1 MTGSSESVI
10 TFPVAGIFGA
20 GRLASRLKELESVD
34 LIGPWHVGHWID
46 YTHTAIRIRFSS
58 PADARAALSNVGF
71 SAGSPLKR
79 IEVSSGMS
87 HLLSKACSAP
97 ALKEHDD
104 VGTMVAQ
111 FGWRH
116 MFAAC
121 GIATAVAVIALS
133 VSGLPRAFDFVQAGS
148 TSHRFTNPRHDP
160 AAYHPPSNAID
171 PFHDKT
177 EMGGRASGQH

>member
-87 HLLSKACSAP
+87 HLL
-97 ALKEHDD
+97 
-104 VGTMVAQ
+104 
-111 FGWRH
+111 WR
-116 MFAAC
+116 A
-121 GIATAVAVIALS
+121 
-133 VSGLPRAFDFVQAGS
+133 RVQR
-148 TSHRFTNPRHDP
+148 TRFERT
-160 AAYHPPSNAID
+160 
-171 PFHDKT
+171 
-177 EMGGRASGQH
+177 